1 MVGRW
6 KYQMDSLLQN
16 QGWKDRWKCLP
27 SGQEARWNESFL
39 REQPNSFTRTWFIS
53 TSPEPP
59 SGQQKD
65 VVGATTRLAE
75 RGRKAAI
82 PPHLS
87 SSRNK
92 GSGAFLCTIALFQN
106 KQILEIQHCLRWF
119 SGKSKHLRHVHT
131 FERRVRRT
139 PAQAEATGMFTAQ
152 LFCSC
157 RSQKFRKSIE
167 GAKGRIF
174 FSPRL
179 AEGKESQAHNAS
191 VARHTLII
199 WMGRDVPM
207 PNTKQNKFK
216 NLRRGCDLAKILF
229 LPFSISSPL

>member
-1 MVGRW
+1 MKVSW
-6 KYQMDSLLQN
+6 
-16 QGWKDRWKCLP
+16 
-27 SGQEARWNESFL
+27 ES
-39 REQPNSFTRTWFIS
+39 TAKFIY
-53 TSPEPP
+53 
-59 SGQQKD
+59 
-65 VVGATTRLAE
+65 
-75 RGRKAAI
+75 
-82 PPHLS
+82 PHLIHFHLTWAS
-87 SSRNK
+87 QQAAQRHRRCHHQACREGKESGHPVPPQFFQDT

-106 KQILEIQHCLRWF
+106 KQILEMQHCLRWF
-119 SGKSKHLRHVHT
+119 SGERKHLHHVHT
-131 FERRVRRT
+131 FERRVWRT
-139 PAQAEATGMFTAQ
+139 PAQAEATGMFAAQ

-191 VARHTLII
+191 ATRHMLII

-207 PNTKQNKFK
+207 LNTKQNKFK

>member
-1 MVGRW
+1 MKW
-6 KYQMDSLLQN
+6 K
-16 QGWKDRWKCLP
+16 
-27 SGQEARWNESFL
+27 FL
-39 REQPNSFTRTWFIS
+39 ERAAKFIYPHLIHFHLTWAS
-53 TSPEPP
+53 
-59 SGQQKD
+59 QR
-65 VVGATTRLAE
+65 AAE
-75 RGRKAAI
+75 RRRRCHHQACREGKEAAI